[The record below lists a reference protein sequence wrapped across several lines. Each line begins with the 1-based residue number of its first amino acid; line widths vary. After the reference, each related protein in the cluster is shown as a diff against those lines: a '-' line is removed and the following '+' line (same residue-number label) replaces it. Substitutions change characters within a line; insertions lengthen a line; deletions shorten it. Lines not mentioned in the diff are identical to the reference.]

1 MTTTGKKKKKPRKLS
16 KQQILIKSFLAER
29 TKFSWPNEMRIAKI
43 LIDTYG
49 YDFLLSFSK
58 EFKVK
63 SLVWFLGEKGKEF
76 LLKSKSHETLK
87 FEKKSYDIGN
97 KTLGR
102 KKKVNKKP
110 TNIKEFLNLFNK

>member
-1 MTTTGKKKKKPRKLS
+1 
-16 KQQILIKSFLAER
+16 
-29 TKFSWPNEMRIAKI
+29 MRIAKI

-63 SLVWFLGEKGKEF
+63 SLVWFLGEKGKEH
-76 LLKSKSHETLK
+76 LLKHQKHQKLK
-87 FEKKSYDIGN
+87 LDKKSYELEE

-102 KKKVNKKP
+102 KKKVSKKP
-110 TNIKEFLNLFNK
+110 ASIKEFLNLFEK

>member
-1 MTTTGKKKKKPRKLS
+1 MPTTGKKQKKPRKLS
-16 KQQILIKSFLAER
+16 KQQILIKAFIADGS
-29 TKFSWPNEMRIAKI
+29 KFSWPNEMRIAKI

-63 SLVWFLGEKGKEF
+63 SLVWFLGEKGKEH
-76 LLKSKSHETLK
+76 LLKHQKHQKLK
-87 FEKKSYDIGN
+87 LDKKSYELEE

-102 KKKVNKKP
+102 KKKVSKKP
-110 TNIKEFLNLFNK
+110 ASIKEFLNLFEK